1 MPKPGPRTTYKYTES
16 FKATAVKLSQLPGVT
31 PQDVA
36 ESLCIHPFMLLRW
49 RKQVREGLILSKGV
63 DIDRETAAELKR
75 LRKLEK
81 AHKRLLVEHQI
92 LKKAIEW
99 DSKRRQTSSNL
110 FSTTSKSS
118 Q

>member
-1 MPKPGPRTTYKYTES
+1 MPKPGPRTTYKYTET
-16 FKATAVKLSQLPGVT
+16 FKATAVKLSLLPGVKA
-31 PQDVA
+31 QDVA
-36 ESLCIHPFMLLRW
+36 ESLCIHPFMLSRW
-49 RKQVREGLILSKGV
+49 RKQMREGLIVSKGV

-99 DSKRRQTSSNL
+99 DSRRRQTSSSS
-110 FSTTSKSS
+110 FSTTKRSCR
-118 Q
+118 